1 MIPETATI
9 CKIAVPIIIM
19 IKIIIIIIIIMII
32 IVITVII
39 ITIIIIIIIMIII
52 IIIVIIEIMAFVR
65 KLSYSRT
72 STNPS
77 DIPAGWKGLLSG
89 LLSLPP
95 KSSVAPLGTEKRK
108 KVTEGKGRKA
118 IKYRKSLKW
127 KKRGREGE

>member
-9 CKIAVPIIIM
+9 CKIAVTIIIM
-19 IKIIIIIIIIMII
+19 ITIII
-32 IVITVII
+32 
-39 ITIIIIIIIMIII
+39 IIIIIIIMIII

-89 LLSLPP
+89 LLSFPP

-118 IKYRKSLKW
+118 IKYRKSLK
-127 KKRGREGE
+127 